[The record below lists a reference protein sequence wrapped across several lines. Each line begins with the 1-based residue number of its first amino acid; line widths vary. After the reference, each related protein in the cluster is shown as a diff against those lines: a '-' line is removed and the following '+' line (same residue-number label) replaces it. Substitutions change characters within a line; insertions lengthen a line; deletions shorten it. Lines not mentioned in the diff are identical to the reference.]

1 MSESKLVL
9 DYMTKSVVSCL
20 PSATLLDVRE
30 LLTNN
35 RISRVVVANDQRK
48 PLGVISEKDII
59 NFLLSDQSKR
69 PLDDIMVHEAASSNL
84 YTIEPDARVEEA
96 AQTMILKKISSLVVE
111 SDELEGIITKA
122 DVVNYMAI
130 KGSDCSTEEFMTPIP
145 VTVAPTQSIFDAI
158 ALLLQRALSRVIVV
172 DSDKKPVGI
181 ITLADISLASDLT
194 NLSTLYAAGPELA
207 AKLLSRCCV
216 MRRITAADF
225 MTKQPHCVPVN
236 SKLSEAAKLMVEHR
250 ISGVPVVDNLG
261 ALKGI
266 ISKTDI
272 AESVAQRKA
281 HQANSNSEIAED
293 LTPEIS

>member
-1 MSESKLVL
+1 MNESNLVL
-9 DYMTKSVVSCL
+9 NYMTKPVVSCL

-30 LLTNN
+30 LLANN
-35 RISRVVVANDQRK
+35 RISRVVVADDQRK
-48 PLGVISEKDII
+48 PVGVASEKDVI

-69 PLDDIMVHEAASSNL
+69 PLDDITVRELASSNL
-84 YTIEPDARVEEA
+84 YTIEPNAPVEEA

-111 SDELEGIITKA
+111 NDELEGIITKA
-122 DVVNYMAI
+122 DVVNYMAT
-130 KGSDCSTEEFMTPIP
+130 KGSDCPTEEFMTPNP

-158 ALLLQRALSRVIVV
+158 ALLLQRGLSRVIVA
-172 DSDKKPVGI
+172 DSEKPVGI
-181 ITLADISLASDLT
+181 ITLADISLASNLS

-207 AKLLSRCCV
+207 AKLLNRCCV